1 VSSARLS
8 SSAPAARRALVF
20 AIADRRGEI
29 DEAAAHALVGLRAE
43 VDSITVVGGLSCEGV
58 ERAERIAD
66 AVHPSGHPGEVGAA
80 AAWSAAADLLSDGG
94 FDEVVFTGDQWLGPV
109 GSFAALF
116 DRMASSDV
124 ALWSMTDRA
133 HDAGDGGTIAVPSLE
148 WIVVRPHRLP
158 WRKWAAFLS
167 EHSARTDLGEAI
179 ASWIRNH
186 ALTWGAAF
194 PGVGYNSTD
203 PALFRAVDLM
213 DSGCPIVSRR
223 IFTSFP
229 PLLDKHAVIGR
240 DVWEAMIAH
249 GYPGDSGLSS
259 LVRSVAPKDLHT
271 NLGLHSTL
279 FHDGLAYDK
288 DRPLRVVVIAHIFY
302 PDMTDE
308 ILDLAERLPGE
319 TKLVVT
325 TPDHARADEIERVVS
340 LRWPRDR
347 SDVRVVESNNGR
359 DQSAFLV
366 GCRDILLSGE
376 FDVVVKLHSKK
387 TPQDGFNVG
396 RHFKQQQF
404 LNLLG
409 SEGYA
414 ANVIGLFQRES
425 GLGLVFPP
433 TIHFGYPTLG
443 RGWWSNKPGYERL
456 SRELGIRVPE
466 DEITPLAPYGSMF
479 FARPEA
485 LRLLV
490 EHDWSYQDFGG
501 AEAYRDGG
509 LAHVLE
515 RVPVYAAAE
524 LGYHSR
530 TIATPEY
537 MAVSHTS
544 LEFNLDQMSATI
556 PGDVLNQIRLVKGMG
571 FTGTG
576 TIIDFARMY
585 VSLNH
590 PHRNRTFARA
600 VDSLRRWR
608 RALRRIN
615 PWMRA
620 T

>member
-1 VSSARLS
+1 MSSEGPSSALS
-8 SSAPAARRALVF
+8 VRRALVF
-20 AIADRRGEI
+20 AITNQRGEI
-29 DEAAAHALVGLRAE
+29 DEATVHALVALRTD
-43 VDSITVVGGLSCEGV
+43 VDSITVVGGLGSEGV
-58 ERAERIAD
+58 ARAEQLAD
-66 AVHPSGHPGEVGAA
+66 DVCSFGPPGGVSAT
-80 AAWSAAADLLSDGG
+80 AAWSAAAERLTGG
-94 FDEVVFTGDQWLGPV
+94 EFDEVIFTGDHWLGPV
-109 GSFAALF
+109 GPFAALF
-116 DRMASSDV
+116 DRMAQRDV
-124 ALWSMTDRA
+124 ALWSMTDRT
-133 HDAGDGGTIAVPSLE
+133 HDTEDSPAASVPSPE
-148 WIVVRPHRLP
+148 WIVVRPDQLA
-158 WRKWAAFLS
+158 WQTWEDLLS
-167 EHSARTDLGEAI
+167 KHPAGTYLGEAI
-179 ASWIRNH
+179 ASLLRDH
-186 ALTWGAAF
+186 ELTWAAAF
-194 PGVGYNSTD
+194 PGVEYSSTD
-203 PALFRAVDLM
+203 PALFRAVALM
-213 DSGCPIVSRR
+213 EGGCPIVCRR

-229 PLLDKHAVIGR
+229 PFLDKHAVIGR
-240 DVWEAMIAH
+240 DVWEAMIAR
-249 GYPGDSGLSS
+249 GYPGKIALSS
-259 LVRSVAPKDLHT
+259 LARSVAPKDLHA

-279 FHDGLAYDK
+279 FHDGLIYDEG
-288 DRPLRVVVIAHIFY
+288 RPFRVVVIAHIFY

-319 TKLVVT
+319 CTLVVT
-325 TPDHARADEIERVVS
+325 TPDRARAEEIERTVS

-347 SDVRVVESNNGR
+347 IDVRVVESNNGR
-359 DQSAFLV
+359 DQSAFLI

-376 FDVVVKLHSKK
+376 FDIVVKLHSKK

-404 LNLLG
+404 LNLLA

-414 ANVIGLFQRES
+414 ANVLGLFQREP
-425 GLGLVFPP
+425 GLGLAFPP

-456 SRELGIRVPE
+456 SRELGIRVPV

-490 EHDWSYQDFGG
+490 EHNWNYQDFGG

-576 TIIDFARMY
+576 TIVDFARMY

-600 VDSLRRWR
+600 VDSLKRWR
-608 RALRRIN
+608 QALRRIN
-615 PWMRA
+615 PWAGA